1 MNIKNLITE
10 LKIYSYNIL
19 YFIILSLSFLTLY
32 SCKENPVKAPITS
45 NDKANI
51 NITPKYYNGYI
62 NQSYKFNASVTHTD
76 STNQIKIAWSSS
88 DTSIV
93 SIDSMGTC
101 LFKKQGNINIY
112 AKVISIQG
120 AILATDTAFVSSDS
134 LYFKFYQS
142 DLHLT
147 SLSNQSVSYNYVPFK
162 VILVSSN
169 TSVVTVDS
177 VGHLTIQGLGSSY
190 IIASAMDNN
199 NTIIAR
205 DSIKVYVEWWKMYSI
220 QSKITSM
227 AFNYSQNTI
236 LLGTNSGKG
245 IYISK
250 DGGHTWNQSNSGLSL
265 SSSTTIN
272 AITISAS
279 KPSEVIALL
288 DNSNIAVSQ
297 DGGSTWQ
304 SALSPGPQIQDVSIK
319 PDNENV
325 VFAIGRYG
333 DFQIYKSTDE
343 GSTWNQIAT
352 VSDPSG
358 SSPKLYIDPSNP
370 QRMYIGG
377 HGSYSSTDGGVTWN
391 IINWPSHGT
400 EFLLSNIDSRGY
412 IYVQDYN
419 WDGTLKLRLVR
430 STDYGST
437 FSVMNVYDNNVYVYG
452 SDYNTGNT
460 VCCVSPQT
468 IYISTNNCQTW
479 NKINSIFPTPPASWS
494 TGIAITQS
502 NPVVFIYSLN
512 INDFGQV
519 WEYEEAK

>member
-352 VSDPSG
+352 VSDP
-358 SSPKLYIDPSNP
+358 
-370 QRMYIGG
+370 
-377 HGSYSSTDGGVTWN
+377 
-391 IINWPSHGT
+391 
-400 EFLLSNIDSRGY
+400 
-412 IYVQDYN
+412 
-419 WDGTLKLRLVR
+419 
-430 STDYGST
+430 
-437 FSVMNVYDNNVYVYG
+437 
-452 SDYNTGNT
+452 
-460 VCCVSPQT
+460 
-468 IYISTNNCQTW
+468 
-479 NKINSIFPTPPASWS
+479 
-494 TGIAITQS
+494 
-502 NPVVFIYSLN
+502 
-512 INDFGQV
+512 
-519 WEYEEAK
+519 